1 MGKIVKLNNFLPPEI
16 QEDVMK
22 EQPLLMHH
30 THLQKAFDENV
41 KPGDYVELEGTF
53 NIDKLVGY
61 KPEWYGTDN
70 RPVTNATHLTM
81 HGSQPCFSIELNNNV
96 INFSGATFIVHRMF
110 NDGLGIRGFKGQN
123 QIHLGNWYTRRIL
136 DVDPNGLA
144 ATDRSVLYSNP
155 AKRWIP
161 PIDGTSGSSI
171 KGTKEAGFNVTVNNF
186 ELSKFRSNSLDT
198 SKMTDE
204 LAGYNP
210 TYGKHYGGGNYPQ
223 DDGTTAP
230 TWGTW
235 EKGWFGNFHAA
246 IFINQ
251 NHTYTQRER
260 DMAKLVITGG
270 YIRGFAYAGIEVG
283 SIPLPICGAVPPNT
297 WPGVEAYAVKNL
309 TIRDVTIED
318 VYESGIQRTR
328 FDNLIIRDCIIRRS
342 GAPDWSLT
350 NHSKPNSPGSSQV
363 DPGYGISSGRV
374 NMQGRLII
382 DGCTMIDCNRK
393 GIDAHHGT
401 SHIFTNN
408 FIRAGYWGIQV
419 ALEEPQ
425 VDKLSPE
432 WEHDICKYV
441 ISNNEI
447 HAGYKGIDFANGSFG
462 PVVRADANLW
472 YMKLS
477 VKVTNNTVHAPTGW
491 YYNYAHDGFYIDG
504 NTFIFSLPYGEFRAG
519 GNEAMKSNAFFHG
532 TQDIVER
539 GIGIGD
545 VITNNRVYNSVYGNF
560 TSGFTVQ
567 TCNGVR
573 FCNNTV
579 DRTPYRKRVTENIQE
594 PFVSSKDF
602 VFRDG
607 YATMTPFFLGN
618 HVNLICRD
626 NTYYNR
632 LDLNT
637 ASNYAV
643 FEAPAALNSEV
654 TAEKTVL
661 DNIAISNTL
670 IKIVPMTKS
679 GITDRVSTDPD
690 VFYANYENIRTE
702 GANPPRGFRTVIS
715 NKNPLTVSTY
725 NGADRG
731 NLSANNSAT
740 GVYADIEFPVRNDVT
755 TDGVEFKCRI
765 NALGKNGVGT
775 LISSGENTFISVV
788 YRSDPKIYVLVSS
801 MKINVNGAEYLPKTD
816 VPITLKSVE
825 YHIKF
830 NTPVIKGRNR
840 IRLGAPYN
848 GNNQLTGDFWEIN
861 IHRGKDIMTVSE
873 DKEGD

>member
-270 YIRGFAYAGIEVG
+270 YIRGFVYAG
-283 SIPLPICGAVPPNT
+283 
-297 WPGVEAYAVKNL
+297 
-309 TIRDVTIED
+309 
-318 VYESGIQRTR
+318 
-328 FDNLIIRDCIIRRS
+328 
-342 GAPDWSLT
+342 
-350 NHSKPNSPGSSQV
+350 
-363 DPGYGISSGRV
+363 
-374 NMQGRLII
+374 
-382 DGCTMIDCNRK
+382 
-393 GIDAHHGT
+393 
-401 SHIFTNN
+401 
-408 FIRAGYWGIQV
+408 
-419 ALEEPQ
+419 
-425 VDKLSPE
+425 
-432 WEHDICKYV
+432 
-441 ISNNEI
+441 
-447 HAGYKGIDFANGSFG
+447 
-462 PVVRADANLW
+462 
-472 YMKLS
+472 
-477 VKVTNNTVHAPTGW
+477 
-491 YYNYAHDGFYIDG
+491 
-504 NTFIFSLPYGEFRAG
+504 
-519 GNEAMKSNAFFHG
+519 
-532 TQDIVER
+532 
-539 GIGIGD
+539 
-545 VITNNRVYNSVYGNF
+545 
-560 TSGFTVQ
+560 
-567 TCNGVR
+567 
-573 FCNNTV
+573 
-579 DRTPYRKRVTENIQE
+579 
-594 PFVSSKDF
+594 
-602 VFRDG
+602 
-607 YATMTPFFLGN
+607 
-618 HVNLICRD
+618 
-626 NTYYNR
+626 
-632 LDLNT
+632 
-637 ASNYAV
+637 
-643 FEAPAALNSEV
+643 
-654 TAEKTVL
+654 
-661 DNIAISNTL
+661 
-670 IKIVPMTKS
+670 
-679 GITDRVSTDPD
+679 
-690 VFYANYENIRTE
+690 
-702 GANPPRGFRTVIS
+702 
-715 NKNPLTVSTY
+715 
-725 NGADRG
+725 
-731 NLSANNSAT
+731 
-740 GVYADIEFPVRNDVT
+740 IEFPVRNDVT

-801 MKINVNGAEYLPKTD
+801 MKINVNGTEYLPKTD
-816 VPITLKSVE
+816 IPITLKSVE

-848 GNNQLTGDFWEIN
+848 GNNQLTEDFWEIN
-861 IHRGKDIMTVSE
+861 IHRGKDIMTVS
-873 DKEGD
+873 G